1 MTRGADHFSASVET
15 IIVGAGVI
23 GLTLADELLRCGRQV
38 LVLERQRPG
47 GGATW
52 AAGGMLAPVS
62 EADHGEPELV
72 GFGQDSLSRY
82 PEFVERL
89 ESFTGLSCGYV
100 AEGTM
105 WVAVNRDDR
114 AELEHLKESLLRK
127 RLECRALSATEVVR
141 REPHLSGRVLGGLL
155 VEQDHQVDPRA
166 LSLCLEQAIRS
177 RGGKIV
183 CGAVVMDVVASAG
196 RFRSVRGR
204 SDRGERFDI
213 SADQLVLAAGAWSE
227 REIRLPLPE
236 MGVRPVKG
244 QLLRMRGTRLLDH
257 VVRTPDVYLVP
268 RRDGELLV
276 GATMEEMGFDVTP
289 TAGATMDLLRHAWE
303 VLPGVYDLEMS
314 ELSVGLRSAVD
325 DHLPLI
331 GPSEI
336 EGLFL
341 SLGHFRNGV
350 LLAPAT
356 AHYLARCM
364 NGESLPDEL
373 APFLPQRRE
382 AVETTWG
389 DP

>member
-1 MTRGADHFSASVET
+1 MNRDPGHFSGRVET
-15 IIVGAGVI
+15 IVVGAGVI
-23 GLTLADELLRCGRQV
+23 GLTLADELLRSGRQV
-38 LVLERQRPG
+38 LLLERERPG
-47 GGATW
+47 SGATW

-62 EADHGEPELV
+62 EADHGEAELV
-72 GFGQDSLSRY
+72 RFGQDSLSRY
-82 PEFVERL
+82 PAFVERL
-89 ESFTGLSCGYV
+89 EGYTGLSCGYV
-100 AEGTM
+100 TEGTL
-105 WVAVNRDDR
+105 WIAVNRDDR
-114 AELEHLKESLLRK
+114 AELDHLRETLVRK
-127 RLECRALSATEVVR
+127 RLECRALSAAEVVQ

-183 CGAVVMDVVASAG
+183 CGAVVMEIVASDG
-196 RFRSVRGR
+196 RFHSVRGR
-204 SDRGERFDI
+204 TERGERFDI

-227 REIRLPLPE
+227 REVRLPLPE
-236 MGVRPVKG
+236 LGVRPVKG
-244 QLLRMRGTRLLDH
+244 QLLRMRGSRLLDH

-276 GATMEEMGFDVTP
+276 GATMEEMGYDATP

-303 VLPGVYDLEMS
+303 VLPGVYDLELS

-331 GPSEI
+331 GQSKI

-350 LLAPAT
+350 LLAPAS
-356 AHYLARCM
+356 AYYLTRCM
-364 NGESLPDEL
+364 NDGRPPEEL
-373 APFLPQRRE
+373 RPFLPQRRE
-382 AVETTWG
+382 SAGATEG
-389 DP
+389 GS